1 MKMAEAIERLKK
13 GDMLRYDNDF
23 RYPTATFQSDN
34 ADLGFDTA
42 FKIRHGGSV
51 SVEPSKT
58 AHGVE
63 YITWLSIDGLV
74 SDLLK

>member
-13 GDMLRYDNDF
+13 GDTLRYDNDF
-23 RYPTATFQSDN
+23 KYPTASFESDD
-34 ADLGFDTA
+34 AVLRFDTA

-51 SVEPSKT
+51 SIEPSKT